1 MKALFRN
8 RAFMLVMASD
18 ILQQFAIWIR
28 NMALLYFIMERTN
41 NDPVSVSL
49 LSVMEY
55 APIFIFSFIGG
66 ALADRWNPKRTMVA
80 GDILSLLSIIGIV
93 LLLKL
98 DYWQAIF
105 FAAFVSAIVGQF
117 SQPSSSRIFKR
128 YVEEKHVA
136 NAIAINQTLQSLFII
151 FGPVVGSIVYIQ
163 FGLFT
168 SLYSLI
174 GLFVLSAITLSFL
187 PRWIEKEK
195 TVSTSLRND
204 IKEGWRYV
212 LQTKN
217 LCMITITF
225 AIMGLAVGLTNPL
238 EVFLVIERLGMEK
251 EAVQYLAAADG
262 IGMLIGGIVAAVF
275 ASKVHP
281 KKMFVFGMV
290 MLAMSFLVEGLST
303 SFWITSL
310 MRFGTGI
317 CLACVNVVVGTL
329 MIKLVPEEMVGRVNG
344 TILPLFMGAV
354 LIGNS
359 LAGGLKEMTS
369 IIAVFSIAMLL
380 ILLAVLPILRMKI
393 NEEVGNKQ
401 EDTNKKELTDSFV

>member
-1 MKALFRN
+1 
-8 RAFMLVMASD
+8 MLVMASD

-80 GDILSLLSIIGIV
+80 GDVLSVMSIIGIV

-105 FAAFVSAIVGQF
+105 FATLTSAIAF
-117 SQPSSSRIFKR
+117 
-128 YVEEKHVA
+128 
-136 NAIAINQTLQSLFII
+136 NQTLQSLFMI
-151 FGPVVGSIVYIQ
+151 FGPVVGSLVYTQ
-163 FGLFT
+163 LGLFT

-174 GLFVLSAITLSFL
+174 ILFLLSAIALSFL
-187 PRWIEKEK
+187 PKWVEQEQVARD
-195 TVSTSLRND
+195 SLKND
-204 IKEGWRYV
+204 IKEGWKYV
-212 LQTKN
+212 LHTKN
-217 LCMITITF
+217 LRMITITF
-225 AIMGLAVGLTNPL
+225 TIIGLAVGLTTPL

-262 IGMLIGGIVAAVF
+262 IGMLIGGIVAAIF
-275 ASKVHP
+275 ASKVNP
-281 KKMFVFGMV
+281 KKMFVFGMGI
-290 MLAMSFLVEGLST
+290 LAMSFLVEGLST
-303 SFWITSL
+303 SFWITSF

-317 CLACVNVVVGTL
+317 CLACVNIVVGTL
-329 MIKLVPEEMVGRVNG
+329 MIQLVPENMVGRVNG
-344 TILPLFMGAV
+344 TILPLFMGAM
-354 LIGNS
+354 LIGTA

-369 IIAVFSIAMLL
+369 LVIVFCIAMAL
-380 ILLAVLPILRMKI
+380 ILLAIGPVLRMQIK
-393 NEEVGNKQ
+393 K
-401 EDTNKKELTDSFV
+401 EDVTNKEELTNSLASQ

>member
-1 MKALFRN
+1 MNALFKN

-80 GDILSLLSIIGIV
+80 GDVLSVLSIIGIV

-105 FAAFVSAIVGQF
+105 FATLISAIVGQF

-128 YVEEKHVA
+128 YVKEEEVA
-136 NAIAINQTLQSLFII
+136 NAIAFNQTLQSLFLI
-151 FGPVVGSIVYIQ
+151 FGPVVGSLVYTQ
-163 FGLFT
+163 LGLFT

-174 GLFVLSAITLSFL
+174 ILFLLSAIALSFL
-187 PRWIEKEK
+187 PKWFEKEQ
-195 TVSTSLRND
+195 VARDSLKND
-204 IKEGWRYV
+204 IKEGWKYV
-212 LQTKN
+212 LHTKN
-217 LCMITITF
+217 LRMITITF
-225 AIMGLAVGLTNPL
+225 TIIGLAVGLTTPL

-262 IGMLIGGIVAAVF
+262 IGMLIGGIVAAIF
-275 ASKVHP
+275 ASKVNP
-281 KKMFVFGMV
+281 KKMFVFGMGI
-290 MLAMSFLVEGLST
+290 LAMSFLVEGLST
-303 SFWITSL
+303 SFWITSF

-317 CLACVNVVVGTL
+317 CLACVNIVVGTL
-329 MIKLVPEEMVGRVNG
+329 MIQLVPENMVGRVNG
-344 TILPLFMGAV
+344 TILPLFMGAM
-354 LIGNS
+354 LIGTS
-359 LAGGLKEMTS
+359 LAGGLKELTS
-369 IIAVFSIAMLL
+369 LVTVFCIAMAL
-380 ILLAVLPILRMKI
+380 ILLAIGPVLRMQI
-393 NEEVGNKQ
+393 
-401 EDTNKKELTDSFV
+401 KKEDVANKEALTNSLASK

>member
-1 MKALFRN
+1 MKSLFKN

-28 NMALLYFIMERTN
+28 NMALLYFVMERTN

-55 APIFIFSFIGG
+55 APIFVFSFIGG
-66 ALADRWNPKRTMVA
+66 ALADRWNPKRTMVV
-80 GDILSLLSIIGIV
+80 GDMLSMVSIIGIV
-93 LLLKL
+93 FLLKM

-105 FAAFVSAIVGQF
+105 FAALVSAVVGQF

-136 NAIAINQTLQSLFII
+136 NAIAINQTLQSLFMI
-151 FGPVVGSIVYIQ
+151 FGPVVGSIVYTQ
-163 FGLFT
+163 LGLFI

-174 GLFVLSAITLSFL
+174 GLFVLSAITLPFL

-195 TVSTSLRND
+195 TEGISLWND

-225 AIMGLAVGLTNPL
+225 AIIGLAVGLTNPL
-238 EVFLVIERLGMEK
+238 EIFLVIERLGMEK

-262 IGMLIGGIVAAVF
+262 IGMLIGGVVAAVF
-275 ASKVHP
+275 ASKVNP
-281 KKMFVFGMV
+281 KKMFVFGMGV
-290 MLAMSFLVEGLST
+290 LAMSFLVEGLST

-317 CLACVNVVVGTL
+317 CLACVNIVVGTL
-329 MIKLVPEEMVGRVNG
+329 MIQLVPENMVGRVNG
-344 TILPLFMGAV
+344 TILPLFMGTM

-359 LAGGLKEMTS
+359 LAGGLKEATS
-369 IIAVFSIAMLL
+369 LIIVFCIAMSL
-380 ILLAVLPILRMKI
+380 ILLAILPILRMRI
-393 NEEVGNKQ
+393 NEEVR
-401 EDTNKKELTDSFV
+401 NKKEDANQKGVTDSLV